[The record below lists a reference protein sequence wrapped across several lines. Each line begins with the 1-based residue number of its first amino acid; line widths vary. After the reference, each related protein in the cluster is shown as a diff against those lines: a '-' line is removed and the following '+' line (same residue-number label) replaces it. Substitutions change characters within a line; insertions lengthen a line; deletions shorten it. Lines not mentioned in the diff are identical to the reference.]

1 MSSNILIRGL
11 IVAALLS
18 LCLGAGVVG
27 GIDFPLDVAV
37 VRHFES
43 VRAIAPE
50 LTFAAI
56 AITQAGSAWA
66 TLGSGAGVTAW
77 LAWHGQGRLAAV
89 LGATVIGERIAIDA
103 LKLLIDRARP
113 TLGLHPVETHSSSF
127 PSGHAGNSMAI
138 YLAIALIASPRK
150 YRLAAVICAL
160 MASLIIGATRPYLGV
175 HWPSDVVGG
184 WALGAAI
191 AIIAWSIAEARQVN
205 RDEATPLDCLPAS
218 HDVPSTQGRARPP
231 LP

>member
-1 MSSNILIRGL
+1 MVI
-11 IVAALLS
+11 AAVLT
-18 LCLGAGVVG
+18 LCLGAGLVG
-27 GIDFPLDVAV
+27 GVGFPLDVAV
-37 VRHFES
+37 VRHFET
-43 VRAIAPE
+43 VRASAPE
-50 LTFAAI
+50 LTLAAI

-66 TLGSGAGVTAW
+66 TLGSGASVAAW
-77 LAWHGQGRLAAV
+77 LAWHGQRRLAAV
-89 LGATVIGERIAIDA
+89 LGATVIGERIAIDG

-150 YRLAAVICAL
+150 YRLAAVVCAFI
-160 MASLIIGATRPYLGV
+160 ASLIIGATRPFLGV

-191 AIIAWSIAEARQVN
+191 AITSWSIAEARQVN
-205 RDEATPLDCLPAS
+205 RDEATPSDYSPAS
-218 HDVPSTQGRARPP
+218 RDVRSKQGRARPP